1 MRILIWHVHG
11 SWLTSFVAGHHD
23 YVVPV
28 TPGRGP
34 YGLGRART
42 WDWPAS
48 VAEVAP
54 EQLRDTPVD
63 VVVLQRPGELRLAAR
78 WLGRVPGRDVPAV
91 YVEHDTPPGAAAGTP
106 HPMARVPGLHIVHVT
121 HFNALYWDCGSA
133 PVTVV
138 EHGIPDPGAR
148 FTGEL
153 ERAAVVIN
161 DPLRRGRAVGTD
173 LLPGFAGASPLD
185 VFGMRVAGLAGALG
199 LRPARCREFDD
210 LPQAFLH
217 DRLPRCRAYLHPYR
231 WTSLGLSLL
240 EAMFLA
246 MPVVALAATEAPLAV
261 PPAAGAVSTD
271 LAVLHGAIRL
281 FMSDPAAA
289 RDAGAA
295 AREAARARYGLARFL
310 RDWDEVLD
318 QAKA

>member
-11 SWLTSFVAGHHD
+11 SWLTSFVQGHHD

-28 TPGRGP
+28 TPERGP

-63 VVVLQRPGELRLAAR
+63 VIVLQRPEELRLAAR
-78 WLGRVPGRDVPAV
+78 WLGRSPGRDVPAV
-91 YVEHDTPPGAAAGTP
+91 YVEHDAPPGPAAGTP
-106 HPMARVPGLHIVHVT
+106 HPMAGVPGLHIVHVT
-121 HFNALYWDCGSA
+121 HFNALYWDCGGA

-138 EHGIPDPGAR
+138 EHGVPDPGAR

-161 DPLRRGRAVGTD
+161 DPLRRGRTVGTD

-185 VFGMRVAGLAGALG
+185 VFGMRVAGLAAALG
-199 LRPARCREFDD
+199 LPPARCREFED
-210 LPQAFLH
+210 LPQPVMH
-217 DRLPRCRAYLHPYR
+217 DRLPRCRVYLHPYR
-231 WTSLGLSLL
+231 WTSLGLSLV

-246 MPVVALAATEAPLAV
+246 MPVVALAATEVPLAV

-271 LAVLHGAIRL
+271 LAALHGALRL
-281 FMSDPAAA
+281 FMTDPAAA
-289 RDAGAA
+289 RDAGTA
-295 AREAARARYGLARFL
+295 AREAACARYGLARFL